1 MPFPTPQHHN
11 LRTNTPGGCPDTPI
25 PRPRPVEKQRK
36 MTMRMSSPSCTQIL
50 FMMRIICSVSMS
62 CRRSSPHCEPPGGG
76 GERPEQGGASG
87 AGCPTVLGARCPRFR
102 APAGGRAHL
111 EDDPDIFPQGVDVLE
126 GELQGDGVGVEIGA
140 VLPPGKGSK
149 TPSEPAGSRRVTAPP
164 APALTR
170 GTIPF
175 TSRLGLSGS
184 RHDPLALKN
193 CFTSSSPSRRM
204 PCRGDTRGLR
214 PRRTP

>member
-1 MPFPTPQHHN
+1 MPFPTPQRHN
-11 LRTNTPGGCPDTPI
+11 PGTDAPGGMPRHPDTSSSARGEAAEDDHAHVQPLLH
-25 PRPRPVEKQRK
+25 PDLVHDADHLQRQHVLPQVVAAL
-36 MTMRMSSPSCTQIL
+36 RA
-50 FMMRIICSVSMS
+50 
-62 CRRSSPHCEPPGGG
+62 PGGG
-76 GERPEQGGASG
+76 TTRARGGASG
-87 AGCPTVLGARCPRFR
+87 AGCPRFLGGAVPPFW
-102 APAGGRAHL
+102 APDGGRAHL

-149 TPSEPAGSRRVTAPP
+149 TPSEPAGPRWVTAPP

-204 PCRGDTRGLR
+204 PCGGDTRGLR
-214 PRRTP
+214 PCRTP